1 MTGPRQLLIV
11 RHAPAEDASA
21 EGDRG
26 RALTAEGRAEMAQA
40 AAGLARL
47 IDPIGLIAASPLR
60 RARETADLLAASWPK
75 AARAELPELEPGFDR
90 DALATWIDAQD
101 AAGLALVGHEPDLSG
116 LVSWL
121 IAGPAGAR
129 LHLRKGAAALLSLRG
144 RCGPRSGELEWFMTR
159 GALRRLGAA
168 KP

>member
-1 MTGPRQLLIV
+1 MSDPRQLLIV
-11 RHAPAEDASA
+11 RHAPAEDGSA

-47 IDPIGLIAASPLR
+47 LEPVALIAASPLR
-60 RARETADLLAASWPK
+60 RARETADLLAARWPSV
-75 AARAELPELEPGFDR
+75 ARAELPELEPGFDR
-90 DALATWIDAQD
+90 DTLATWVDAQ
-101 AAGLALVGHEPDLSG
+101 GTGTIALVGHEPDLSG
-116 LVSWL
+116 LASWL

-129 LHLRKGAAALLSLRG
+129 LHMRKGAAALITLRG
-144 RCGPRSGELEWFMTR
+144 TCGPRSGELEWFMTR